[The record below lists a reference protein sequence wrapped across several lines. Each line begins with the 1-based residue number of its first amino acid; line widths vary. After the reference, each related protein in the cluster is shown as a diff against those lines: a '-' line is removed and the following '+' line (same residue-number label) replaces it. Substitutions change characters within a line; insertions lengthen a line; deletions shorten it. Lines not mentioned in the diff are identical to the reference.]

1 MLTKIVVTLAVI
13 VIVALIYRTKNNH
26 PKSLNK
32 VDEET
37 KGVSSTTVAYTFLG
51 AILFISGIL
60 FFFYW
65 QDQNKII
72 EIKVTNNQGGV
83 KTYKAH
89 NKSFAGRQF
98 ITIDGFSVDLA
109 NSDRVEI
116 SPSK

>member
-1 MLTKIVVTLAVI
+1 MKSKKHEA
-13 VIVALIYRTKNNH
+13 NH
-26 PKSLNK
+26 KHNK
-32 VDEET
+32 T
-37 KGVSSTTVAYTFLG
+37 VS
-51 AILFISGIL
+51 
-60 FFFYW
+60 
-65 QDQNKII
+65 NK
-72 EIKVTNNQGGV
+72 KC

>member
-13 VIVALIYRTKNNH
+13 LIITLIYRTKNNH
-26 PKSLNK
+26 SKSSNK
-32 VDEET
+32 VDGET
-37 KGVSSTTVAYTFLG
+37 KGVSPTTVAYTLLG

-72 EIKVTNNQGGV
+72 EIKVTNNQGVV
-83 KTYKAH
+83 KTYKAR
-89 NKSFAGRQF
+89 NKSFAGRRF

-116 SPSK
+116 SPSQ